1 MIRETV
7 NNKPVTNRI
16 DIIGLRKDGDS
27 KNTPKSRD
35 VHNTIAL
42 DEIRY

>member
-7 NNKPVTNRI
+7 NNKPVTYRI

-27 KNTPKSRD
+27 KNTP
-35 VHNTIAL
+35 NIP
-42 DEIRY
+42 